1 VVVLTEW
8 LKQLQYEVTDF
19 FFPRTCIGCGK
30 VGDFICTAC
39 SKKLSR
45 ILPPLCRHCGRPESS
60 GAYCSE
66 CWGTKSSLD
75 EIRSVFIFD
84 GIVRQA
90 VHELK
95 YRNVQAISGCLAGFM
110 SVYFQ
115 EYGLNGDVLVPVPL
129 HEKRLRE
136 RGYNQSRLL
145 TEALS
150 GLISKEVNPALL
162 KRVRNTGPQALSASV
177 HERMANMENT
187 FACES
192 DGAAGRNI
200 IVIDDVCTSGATL
213 ESCASALKSAGA
225 GHVLGF
231 TLAREISQ
239 RS

>member
-1 VVVLTEW
+1 MTGW
-8 LKQLQYEVTDF
+8 LKQLQHEVTDF

-30 VGDFICTAC
+30 IGDFICAGC
-39 SKKLSR
+39 SKKMSR
-45 ILPPLCRHCGRPESS
+45 ILPPLCRRCGRPESS

-75 EIRSVFIFD
+75 GIRSVFIFD

-95 YRNVQAISGCLAGFM
+95 YRNVQAMSNCLAGFM
-110 SVYFQ
+110 SLYFQ
-115 EYGLNGDVLVPVPL
+115 EYSLGGDVLVPVPL

-136 RGYNQSRLL
+136 RGYNQSQLL
-145 TEALS
+145 SDDLS
-150 GLISKEVNPALL
+150 GMISVEVKAALL
-162 KRVRNTGPQALSASV
+162 KRVRNTGPQARSASV
-177 HERMANMENT
+177 RQRKANMENT
-187 FACES
+187 FICDSAE
-192 DGAAGRNI
+192 AAGRDV

-213 ESCASALKSAGA
+213 ESCAAALKSAGA